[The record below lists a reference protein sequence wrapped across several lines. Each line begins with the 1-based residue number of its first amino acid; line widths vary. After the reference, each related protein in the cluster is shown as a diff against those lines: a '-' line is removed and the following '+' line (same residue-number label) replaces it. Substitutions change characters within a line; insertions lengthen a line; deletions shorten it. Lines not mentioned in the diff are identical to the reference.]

1 MTITV
6 IHAII
11 AVYYVHLIVYVLTD
25 SDQAIVG
32 PRPAVCSW
40 SQNGV
45 TVKETKSGQVTSY
58 VSDVPSNNSLVASDA
73 PLQVAPSQTRATPP
87 RSSTGVEQTTS
98 PGALVTPPSPKVPSY
113 VRVAASASGY
123 SGYSSY
129 SSLPRP
135 AKARLSPAPASS
147 PPQNS
152 PGAPSPAERPRS
164 AGEPRLPTAA
174 DHVDGC
180 DVVVS
185 RAKTEERDVKDV
197 RRSKASSVS
206 SRPASSRVSAS
217 YQERRSVVEP
227 TTPTTSNSANT
238 DLSDTLEKVTSDD
251 TTLNIC
257 VYSVAL

>member
-1 MTITV
+1 
-6 IHAII
+6 
-11 AVYYVHLIVYVLTD
+11 
-25 SDQAIVG
+25 
-32 PRPAVCSW
+32 
-40 SQNGV
+40 V

-73 PLQVAPSQTRATPP
+73 PLHVAPTQTRATPP

-147 PPQNS
+147 PPQGS
-152 PGAPSPAERPRS
+152 PGAPSPAERSRS

-185 RAKTEERDVKDV
+185 RAKTEERDVK
-197 RRSKASSVS
+197 
-206 SRPASSRVSAS
+206 
-217 YQERRSVVEP
+217 EREEVEDELCQQP
-227 TTPTTSNSANT
+227 TCQQSTCQQSCQCLVPGATQCCRTFNPHH
-238 DLSDTLEKVTSDD
+238 LQQCQHRL
-251 TTLNIC
+251 I
-257 VYSVAL
+257 

>member
-1 MTITV
+1 MYIE
-6 IHAII
+6 
-11 AVYYVHLIVYVLTD
+11 LYVLTD

-73 PLQVAPSQTRATPP
+73 PLHVAPTQTRATPP

-147 PPQNS
+147 PPQGS

-164 AGEPRLPTAA
+164 AGEPRLPAAA

-197 RRSKASSVS
+197 RRSKTSSVSSRPVS

-227 TTPTTSNSANT
+227 STPTTSNSANT
-238 DLSDTLEKVTSDD
+238 DLSDTLEKVTSDGAA
-251 TTLNIC
+251 LNVC
-257 VYSVAL
+257 VYSVVI